1 MVYLGEEIRKDY
13 NDTDITINRLKTL
26 IQNYK
31 ELINGRGN
39 FVDKTPEEK
48 KNLEKSYKL

>member
-13 NDTDITINRLKTL
+13 NFTDITINRLKTL

-31 ELINGRGN
+31 EQINEREN
-39 FVDKTPEEK
+39 IDNK
-48 KNLEKSYKL
+48 KP